1 MHIKTLTHRIVLAT
15 LAFTATAAIAN
26 AESRDGVT
34 ADSVKIGLLVP
45 ITGAGGASG
54 VGMAVGAEAYFADIN
69 SKGGIHGRK
78 IVTLRED
85 EACTA
90 EAGIAGARKFIA
102 QEKVFAIGLGGC
114 SNSVLAYRNIVN
126 EAGVP
131 MVITGASHN
140 DITKEPNC
148 CTFRTSLT
156 AANEGRLQV
165 NFANSIPAA
174 KKIAIVA
181 QKDAWGL
188 AKYSGVIERMKEL
201 GITPVADE
209 ELPPTQSDATAQV
222 LRLAQLNPDV
232 IITVLFPQPTVV
244 FLRAAHQYGLTKK
257 PIILQTSIND
267 LVDLNTKVGVPGAL
281 ENVYTVTFTKDPNGS
296 EMGRWKDLLK
306 KTHPTAELGPY
317 AMWGIV
323 GAEVIVE
330 GLKQAG
336 KDLTREKFIAAVEKI
351 QGMQS
356 DMSFGLLN
364 FSPTVKN
371 GNTTGMF
378 QKLKDG
384 KMGDVGT
391 TWKP

>member
-1 MHIKTLTHRIVLAT
+1 MQVSTLIYRIMSAALALGT
-15 LAFTATAAIAN
+15 SVSVVNAQAT
-26 AESRDGVT
+26 DGVT

-45 ITGAGGASG
+45 ITGASG
-54 VGMAVGAEAYFADIN
+54 PTGLGMAAGAEAYFADIN
-69 SKGGIHGRK
+69 AKGGIHGRK
-78 IVTLRED
+78 IVTMRED

-90 EAGIAGARKFIA
+90 EAGIAGARKLIA

-114 SNSVLAYRNIVN
+114 SNSVLAYRNITN
-126 EAGVP
+126 EAKVP

-148 CTFRTSLT
+148 CIFRTSLT

-165 NFANSIPAA
+165 NFANSIPNA
-174 KKIAIVA
+174 KRIALVS

-188 AKYSGVIERMKEL
+188 AKYQGAIERLKEL
-201 GITPVADE
+201 GITPIADE

-222 LRLAQLNPDV
+222 LRLTQLNPDV
-232 IITVLFPQPTVV
+232 IVTVLFPQPTVV

-281 ENVYTVTFTKDPNGS
+281 DNVYTVTFTKDPNGP

-306 KTHPTAELGPY
+306 RSSATAELGPY
-317 AMWGIV
+317 TMWGII
-323 GAEVIVE
+323 GAEVFAE
-330 GLKQAG
+330 GLKKAG
-336 KDLTREKFIAAVEKI
+336 PDLTREKFIAAVEQI

-356 DMSFGLLN
+356 DMSFGPLN
-364 FSPTVKN
+364 FSSTVKN

-384 KMGDVGT
+384 KMVDVGT
-391 TWKP
+391 SWKP

>member
-1 MHIKTLTHRIVLAT
+1 MHIRTLGHRIMLAT
-15 LAFTATAAIAN
+15 VALAATAAIAN
-26 AESRDGVT
+26 AQSGDGVT

-45 ITGAGGASG
+45 ITGASG
-54 VGMAVGAEAYFADIN
+54 PTGLGMAVGAEAYFADVN
-69 SKGGIHGRK
+69 AKGGIHGRK
-78 IVTLRED
+78 IVTVRED

-90 EAGIAGARKFIA
+90 EAGIAGARKLIA

-114 SNSVLAYRNIVN
+114 SNSVLAYRDIVK
-126 EAGVP
+126 EAKVP

-148 CTFRTSLT
+148 CIFRTSLT

-165 NFANSIPAA
+165 NFANSIPNA
-174 KKIAIVA
+174 KRIAIVA

-188 AKYSGVIERMKEL
+188 AKYSGAIERMKEL
-201 GITPVADE
+201 GITPIADE
-209 ELPPTQSDATAQV
+209 ELPPTQTDATAQV

-232 IITVLFPQPTVV
+232 IVTVLFPQPTVV

-267 LVDLNTKVGVPGAL
+267 LVDLDQKVGVPGAL
-281 ENVYTVTFTKDPNGS
+281 ANTYTVTFTKDPNGPG
-296 EMGRWKDLLK
+296 MGKWKDLLK
-306 KTHPTAELGPY
+306 KSQSTAELGPY
-317 AMWGIV
+317 TMWGIV
-323 GAEVIVE
+323 GAEVFVE

-356 DMSFGLLN
+356 DMAFGPLN
-364 FSPTVKN
+364 FSSTVRN

-384 KMGDVGT
+384 KMVDVGT

>member
-1 MHIKTLTHRIVLAT
+1 MQVSTLIYRIMSAALALGT
-15 LAFTATAAIAN
+15 SVSVVNAQAT
-26 AESRDGVT
+26 DGVT

-45 ITGAGGASG
+45 ITGASG
-54 VGMAVGAEAYFADIN
+54 PTGLGMAAGAEAYFADIN
-69 SKGGIHGRK
+69 AKGGIHGRK
-78 IVTLRED
+78 IVTMRED

-90 EAGIAGARKFIA
+90 EAGIAGARKLIA

-114 SNSVLAYRNIVN
+114 SNSVLAYRNITN
-126 EAGVP
+126 EAKVP

-148 CTFRTSLT
+148 CIFRTSLT

-165 NFANSIPAA
+165 NFANSIPNA
-174 KKIAIVA
+174 KRIALVS

-188 AKYSGVIERMKEL
+188 AKYQGAIERLKEL
-201 GITPVADE
+201 GITPIADE

-232 IITVLFPQPTVV
+232 IVTVLFPQPTVV

-281 ENVYTVTFTKDPNGS
+281 DNVYTVTFTKDPNGP

-306 KTHPTAELGPY
+306 RSFATAELGPY
-317 AMWGIV
+317 TMWGII
-323 GAEVIVE
+323 GAEVFAE
-330 GLKQAG
+330 GLKKAG
-336 KDLTREKFIAAVEKI
+336 PDLTREKFIAAVEQI

-356 DMSFGLLN
+356 DMSFGPLN
-364 FSPTVKN
+364 FSSTVKN

-384 KMGDVGT
+384 KMVDVGT
-391 TWKP
+391 SWKP